1 MDLAG
6 QVQHLHEMINLA
18 HGVLLEAQN
27 LNLKQPLQSNA
38 SLFTFA
44 DMDVTPSS
52 PSVGDVSM
60 LDEKD
65 DEPTTLATLTGDE
78 IQDSFTKLA
87 ALKSA
92 YIKHSSELLESLQQ
106 KKEDVANDN
115 LLARRDALRKHDV
128 VEWLENAMDRTFPTH
143 DLQELLKSGIV
154 LRELLT
160 SSTYLERSLD
170 RLGMSECSLFG
181 TDDLYEGTNMV
192 QVVFGMQYI
201 KAWFSGGVRS
211 PRSPKNAP
219 VGVWSFSES
228 QHKSQECLLQG
239 AHARTMHHAYM

>member
-1 MDLAG
+1 MDVSG

-115 LLARRDALRKHDV
+115 LLARRDALRKDV
-128 VEWLENAMDRTFPTH
+128 YERNVVLKGLIDR
-143 DLQELLKSGIV
+143 L
-154 LRELLT
+154 
-160 SSTYLERSLD
+160 RSLQV
-170 RLGMSECSLFG
+170 SLRILHG
-181 TDDLYEGTNMV
+181 RDAVDAASSVAMEE
-192 QVVFGMQYI
+192 I
-201 KAWFSGGVRS
+201 
-211 PRSPKNAP
+211 
-219 VGVWSFSES
+219 
-228 QHKSQECLLQG
+228 
-239 AHARTMHHAYM
+239 